1 MADFYKKFSF
11 SILLIKKSIIIN
23 FSLYS
28 LMSLNQK
35 TMEYG
40 HVCHLILLSDHFF
53 FNSAAYAGKFTDQ
66 NKMES
71 IRKKFIQENILFKV
85 DYFNTVK

>member
-1 MADFYKKFSF
+1 
-11 SILLIKKSIIIN
+11 
-23 FSLYS
+23 
-28 LMSLNQK
+28 MSSN
-35 TMEYG
+35 T
-40 HVCHLILLSDHFF
+40 LSDHFF